1 MDYFLN
7 KIDKH
12 LDNHRNLDQNMN
24 ELKRKLN
31 DLNGLKEDIE
41 SRLSSELQ
49 PTKKLKK
56 GVQIWLE
63 NVERINGEIQSLDGR
78 IGESS
83 ALTRGFHAEDVLMR
97 MKEVEEHIQQGK
109 FCEGLV
115 VDNPR
120 RIGQVLST
128 STLSGE
134 ATKLCIE
141 EISQCLMNDEVRKIG
156 VWGMGGVGKTSI
168 MKHINNQLLKETHK
182 FDVVIWI
189 TVSKE
194 MSLAKLQKDLASK
207 LDVKFS
213 GNECETTRAGMLF
226 ETLSFKFSRFVIILD
241 DVWEKVSLEKVGIPE
256 SSNGSKLVL
265 TTRSLDVCRHV
276 GCNRVIQIKPL
287 AEEEA
292 WNLFLEIVGGNIL
305 NIPGLEPVAKS
316 ITKHCAGL
324 PLGVIVVAACMKGLD
339 DLFEWRNALK
349 ELSLA
354 RQSVNGLEDEV
365 IQQLRFSYDRLK
377 DQKLQ
382 HCFLN
387 CALYPAGFAIREIDL
402 VHLWIAEG
410 LVEEMNSRQA
420 EYDMGCAIM
429 NRLINN
435 CLLEV
440 PTGTETENGRCVKMH
455 DLVRDMALHITGG
468 TPRFLIKAGMRLTEP
483 PDLQD
488 WRKDLEK
495 VSLMENWGLQ
505 LPYPLEISPPKCPM
519 LTTLLFSG
527 CNIQSIPEGFF
538 KHMHGLKI
546 LDLSANPIKNLPDS
560 IANLKNLT
568 ALLLRH
574 CRSLEKVPSL
584 SKLKVLKELN
594 LEATSIKEIPCGMKN
609 LLKLNYLN
617 LNGIGDLHEIPDRAL
632 SKLSCLQDLIVG
644 ETLIS
649 GEDVGGL
656 KKLEILKGRFYDL
669 HNLNAYVQALHGR
682 EEPLEYIIRVGER
695 GWVEQINTRKYIE
708 LCGCNIYTNQIIL
721 PHVEELYI
729 KECNLNCSE
738 GYPLF
743 SRFILISLSTFSSLK
758 FLDIYNCKSMKKLFS
773 PNCLPLN
780 LQELSVSEC
789 NKLEEIIAIELGW
802 NQSGKATME
811 FHLPQLRLFS
821 LWNLPKLK
829 SICSVN
835 GVIVCDSL
843 EIIEVRNCPKLK
855 RMPLNLSQL
864 DNIRLQ
870 PSGLLSPLI
879 CIKPKE
885 WWESV
890 EWDHPNAKSILEP
903 LLRSCW

>member
-12 LDNHRNLDQNMN
+12 LDNHRSLDQNKN

-83 ALTRGFHAEDVLMR
+83 ALTRGFHAKDVLMR

-141 EISQCLMNDEVRKIG
+141 EIWQCLMNDEVRKIG

-168 MKHINNQLLKETHK
+168 MKHINNRLLKETHK

-241 DVWEKVSLEKVGIPE
+241 DVWEKVSFEQVGIPE

-387 CALYPAGFAIREIDL
+387 CALYPADFAIREIDL

-420 EYDMGCAIM
+420 EYDKGCAIM

-440 PTGTETENGRCVKMH
+440 PTETENGRCVKMH
-455 DLVRDMALHITGG
+455 DLVRDMALHITCG
-468 TPRFLIKAGMRLTEP
+468 TPRFL
-483 PDLQD
+483 
-488 WRKDLEK
+488 
-495 VSLMENWGLQ
+495 
-505 LPYPLEISPPKCPM
+505 LPYPLEILPPKCPM

-594 LEATSIKEIPCGMKN
+594 LEATSIKEIPCGMEN

-617 LNGIGDLHEIPDRAL
+617 LNGIGDLYEIPDRAL

-644 ETLIS
+644 ETVIS

-656 KKLEILKGRFYDL
+656 KKLEILKGRFFDL

-743 SRFILISLSTFSSLK
+743 SR
-758 FLDIYNCKSMKKLFS
+758 
-773 PNCLPLN
+773 
-780 LQELSVSEC
+780 
-789 NKLEEIIAIELGW
+789 
-802 NQSGKATME
+802 
-811 FHLPQLRLFS
+811 
-821 LWNLPKLK
+821 
-829 SICSVN
+829 
-835 GVIVCDSL
+835 
-843 EIIEVRNCPKLK
+843 
-855 RMPLNLSQL
+855 
-864 DNIRLQ
+864 LQ
-870 PSGLLSPLI
+870 PSGPLSPLI
-879 CIKPKE
+879 CIKPEE